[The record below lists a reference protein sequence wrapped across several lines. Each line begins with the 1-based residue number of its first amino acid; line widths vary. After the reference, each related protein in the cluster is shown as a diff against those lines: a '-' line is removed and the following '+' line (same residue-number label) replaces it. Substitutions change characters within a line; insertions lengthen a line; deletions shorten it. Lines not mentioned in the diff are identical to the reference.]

1 MGKHQETTS
10 KLQQMATLMGA
21 SEETIEQ
28 KIKDAISEVGLFHP
42 RMELVAMCAQ
52 EPQQAELVLAKLFR
66 VPGMVTTVLKA
77 KKALETIHMLNV
89 NSMSRALADMRRS
102 KEYWTVELW
111 KVSGPEGKKIKSSFE
126 FLAKQSLTFSS
137 IQKAAQI
144 LGYSLIEP
152 TEGRTWPAMAAN
164 KRRREARANAEN
176 ESREGNVVP
185 SVLSSIHLA
194 SLAITTGVK
203 SAPAT
208 VAEVPAPVAE
218 VAAPEVM
225 APPVK
230 SPPVELNSKVLE
242 TPRKSP
248 PLKQD
253 LTDILDMLRSA
264 LNDARITK
272 MIYEPGEGNE
282 QPKVMFEQ
290 RITRTVTSID
300 DLE

>member
-1 MGKHQETTS
+1 
-10 KLQQMATLMGA
+10 
-21 SEETIEQ
+21 
-28 KIKDAISEVGLFHP
+28 
-42 RMELVAMCAQ
+42 
-52 EPQQAELVLAKLFR
+52 
-66 VPGMVTTVLKA
+66 
-77 KKALETIHMLNV
+77 
-89 NSMSRALADMRRS
+89 MSRALADMRRS

-111 KVSGPEGKKIKSSFE
+111 KVSGPEGKKIKISFE

-164 KRRREARANAEN
+164 KRRREARALLDN
-176 ESREGNVVP
+176 ESQEENVVP
-185 SVLSSIHLA
+185 SVLSSVHLA

-208 VAEVPAPVAE
+208 VEVPAPVTDE
-218 VAAPEVM
+218 AAPQVTE
-225 APPVK
+225 PPVDP
-230 SPPVELNSKVLE
+230 PPVELSSKVLE

-248 PLKQD
+248 PLRQD
-253 LTDILDMLRSA
+253 LTDIMEMLRSA

-290 RITRTVTSID
+290 RIIRTVTSID